1 MTLFTTLYS
10 LTKIKANNWT
20 YMGIILIKKTETIV
34 EYEVQLDFFNLPWFL
49 FVYIKRAWFMT
60 VTAAN
65 HQGTIKLLW
74 LHDVCNMHEW
84 ENNIQ
89 NTPLEKEKWFENWCE
104 PSCSAKYLWFDFF
117 TVYLQFKI
125 ICARISK
132 ACKAKVCIHK
142 TTKYCIDV
150 LSEHNSPTVC
160 RESNIITTTK

>member
-1 MTLFTTLYS
+1 MKCNWIFLICHDFCLFTLRGRG
-10 LTKIKANNWT
+10 LWP
-20 YMGIILIKKTETIV
+20 ILPPTTRGRSNC
-34 EYEVQLDFFNLPWFL
+34 FG
-49 FVYIKRAWFMT
+49 FMMC
-60 VTAAN
+60 A
-65 HQGTIKLLW
+65 
-74 LHDVCNMHEW
+74 